1 MKQMHLAGFCSHI
14 VQSNGLWRHPKTSL
28 DFLKPKHYQEVASIL
43 ERGKFD
49 IIFFGD
55 SLAIPDRHGKSL
67 EFALKHGSGGTAR
80 LDPIL
85 VASIIAVSTEYI
97 GIGVTR
103 SATYYHPFDLARIFA
118 TLDHLSFGRA
128 AWNVVTSSGNSE
140 AQNFGFDQHLEHDI
154 RYDRADEFMEVAFKL
169 WNSWE
174 KDSLCLDKQNGIF
187 ADPSRVNYVHHLGK
201 WFASR
206 GPLTVPR
213 SPQGRPVIIQAGSSE
228 RGKEFAARW
237 AEVIF
242 EIQLTPDLMKTFYQ
256 DVKSRM
262 KKYGRHPQECKILTT
277 VMPFVGETEAIAQ
290 DKQSFYNE
298 LGNPLVGL
306 SSLSS
311 NVGYDFSQH
320 SLDEPLRNMKV
331 KGSQGLFDMVINLS
345 QIEGGL
351 TLGDAGKYYGRGF
364 LVPQIVGT
372 ASQVADQLEAL
383 FKDEACDG
391 FMISPAY
398 LPGAFTDF
406 VDFVVPEL
414 QKRGLF
420 RTQYVGKTLRER
432 MARSVI

>member
-372 ASQVADQLEAL
+372 AL
-383 FKDEACDG
+383 K
-391 FMISPAY
+391 M
-398 LPGAFTDF
+398 
-406 VDFVVPEL
+406 
-414 QKRGLF
+414 KRAMVL
-420 RTQYVGKTLRER
+420 
-432 MARSVI
+432 